1 MVTIM
6 GYILIPEKRRIR
18 MSAKLTCVSTG
29 SIGNAYILECNGEKL
44 LIELGVKWKDIMKG
58 VGYDL
63 SNIAFCLVT
72 HQHGD
77 HTKSIPEALKYG
89 LKIYSTPDVAELYPK
104 VKALETMKRY
114 KIGNWKVLPLRVP
127 HGECECFSYHV
138 TMPDGQT
145 LLFATDLESFPYK
158 IGCNHLML
166 ECNYSED
173 ILINKMLDNVDIRSA
188 SNTHM
193 ELNTTISVIQRLYSP
208 NLRLVILL
216 HLSAGLSDE
225 NGFKKAIFEQCGVR
239 AEVADANMTFEL
251 NNEDF

>member
-1 MVTIM
+1 
-6 GYILIPEKRRIR
+6 
-18 MSAKLTCVSTG
+18 MSAKLTTISTG

-77 HTKSIPEALKYG
+77 HSKSIPEALKYG
-89 LKIYSTPDVAELYPK
+89 LKVYSTPNVTELYPK
-104 VKALETMKRY
+104 VKALEPMKRY
-114 KIGNWKVLPLRVP
+114 KIGNWKVLPLRVK

-145 LLFATDLESFPYK
+145 LLFCTDAENFPYS
-158 IGCNHLML
+158 IPNVNHLL
-166 ECNYSED
+166 IEANYSED
-173 ILINKMLDNVDIRSA
+173 ILINKMLDNADIRSA

-193 ELNTTISVIQRLYSP
+193 ELNTTISVINRLYSP
-208 NLRLVILL
+208 NLRNTILI
-216 HLSAGLSDE
+216 HLSNGLSDE

-239 AEVADANMTFEL
+239 CECADAGRTFEL
-251 NNEDF
+251 NKEDF